1 MQIVEESLF
10 EEIADFL
17 TSQPTLEMLAVYKV
31 SPDVQAHIDILLEKN
46 RNAGLTPD
54 ERQAIEKTLTLLDML
69 NLVKAKAKLKLLT
82 AQYA

>member
-82 AQYA
+82 A